1 MKNKSTNKKP
11 RLLIIGCGDV
21 GMRLLPLLTPVFR
34 VFALARYAEP
44 GEPGD
49 REAIRAMGAIPLQAD
64 LDDIA
69 TLRRWRGLA
78 KFIVHL
84 APPASVG
91 EFDQRTRNLVAILPH
106 RARLVYVS
114 TSGVYGD
121 CAGAW
126 VSETRRV
133 APRNPRA
140 QRRVDAEQVLRAW
153 ARRSQAHLTILRVP
167 GIYAD
172 NRLPIERLHKQ
183 TPALVKADD
192 VWTNH
197 IHADD
202 LARIIVQALWYGKPN
217 RVVHAVDDSQIK
229 MADYFDVVAD
239 HFALPRPPRLG
250 RADLQQAVSP
260 MLWSFMSESRRL
272 RNERMKRE
280 LRVRLR
286 YLDVQSCLAAIL

>member
-11 RLLIIGCGDV
+11 RLLIVGCGDV

-34 VFALARYAEP
+34 VFALARHTEP
-44 GEPGD
+44 GAMQ
-49 REAIRAMGAIPLQAD
+49 AIRALGAIPLQAD
-64 LDDIA
+64 LDHID
-69 TLRRWRGLA
+69 TLRRYRGLA
-78 KFIVHL
+78 RVVVHL
-84 APPASVG
+84 APPASTG
-91 EFDQRTRNLVAILPH
+91 KIDQRTRNLLAILPH
-106 RARLVYVS
+106 RAHLVYVS

-126 VSETRRV
+126 VSETRKV
-133 APRNPRA
+133 EPRNPRA

-153 ARRSQAHLTILRVP
+153 ARRSQAHLAILRVP
-167 GIYAD
+167 GIYAE

-183 TPALVKADD
+183 TPALIASDD

-217 RVVHAVDDSQIK
+217 RVVHAVDDSQLK
-229 MADYFDVVAD
+229 MAGYFDLVAD
-239 HFALPRPPRLG
+239 HFSLPRPPRLP
-250 RADLQQAVSP
+250 RAALQQAVSP

-286 YLDVQSCLAAIL
+286 YPDVQSCLAAIL